1 MQRFQPVADGEGFA
15 SLDLLMESTNTDQS
29 ARRVEVVVMFTDI
42 VDFTAYSDAH
52 GEEASL
58 AIVTRHENLV
68 FPIVTGHG
76 GTIVKTIGDAVM
88 AYYSDVEQAAL
99 AGQAIMK
106 AVEEGNAD
114 QPDTEQM
121 HLRAAFNIGPV
132 MIKNNDLFG
141 DAVNLCSRMMGVGQ
155 PDQILISRSMIDRL
169 GDNPK
174 FICRYVGTADFHG
187 KTGVVELYELLA
199 KALEL
204 KQKTKSRIVSDT
216 APGTAPDAGK
226 KEKLIGG
233 KYFIEKLIGEGA
245 YGKVFKARFA
255 EDGKPVAIK
264 ILPEEA
270 FVFYSREAQVL
281 RQLQPFPYVMEIL
294 DALVDP
300 QGLCIVMPYIE
311 HGSLQSYM
319 NKLRGEALEPGQVVS
334 LMEELLSAIA
344 HAHSK
349 EVIHRDVKPQNILLR
364 AGTDGVLTDFGVAYA
379 VESTGRSS
387 TMTAGTSGYIAPE
400 VTSGRF
406 DNTIDI
412 YSAGVVLYKMLG
424 GEFPMDLSTLSP
436 SVFPD
441 FKKIIERATAV
452 RSKRYTQAQQ
462 MLADIQAV
470 GGKIIAP
477 TIQSVAQAGEER
489 ILLSVTDATWAMLE
503 PHFSSIKVVSM
514 RCVVTDLI
522 KRVHWHVP
530 AVTILDYLSLS
541 GSMADMPAVVRA
553 CVALGTRVIV
563 VNCPSEHEARTMIK
577 YGAADCLPS
586 LEIAGAIDTLKSST
600 ETLIT
605 QVQMGS
611 GGSWWKRILG

>member
-1 MQRFQPVADGEGFA
+1 
-15 SLDLLMESTNTDQS
+15 MESATSEQAA
-29 ARRVEVVVMFTDI
+29 ARRLEVVVMFTDI
-42 VDFTAYSDAH
+42 VDFTAYSDAY

-58 AIVTRHENLV
+58 AIVTRHEDLV
-68 FPIVTGHG
+68 FPIVKSHD

-88 AYYSDVEQAAL
+88 AYFLDAEKAAL
-99 AGQAIMK
+99 AGQAIIN
-106 AVEEGNAD
+106 AVEAGNAGK
-114 QPDTEQM
+114 PEAEQM
-121 HLRAAFNIGPV
+121 HLRAAFNLGPV

-204 KQKTKSRIVSDT
+204 KQKTKSRIVSDA
-216 APGTAPDAGK
+216 APGTAAAAGATN

-255 EDGKPVAIK
+255 QDGKAVAIK
-264 ILPEEA
+264 ILPEDA

-294 DALVDP
+294 DAFVDP

-311 HGSLQSYM
+311 HGSLQTYM
-319 NKLRGEALEPGQVVS
+319 NKLHGEALEPGQVIS
-334 LMEELLSAIA
+334 LMQELLAAIG

-349 EVIHRDVKPQNILLR
+349 EIIHRDVKPQNILLR

-387 TMTAGTSGYIAPE
+387 TLTAGTSGYIAPE

-406 DNTIDI
+406 DSTIDI

-424 GEFPMDLSTLSP
+424 GEFPMELSTLP
-436 SVFPD
+436 PLIYPD
-441 FKKIIERATAV
+441 FKKIVERATAP
-452 RSKRYTQAQQ
+452 RPKRYSKASD
-462 MLADIQAV
+462 MLEDIQELGSKV
-470 GGKIIAP
+470 IAP

-489 ILLSVTDATWAMLE
+489 ILLAATEAAWAMLE
-503 PHFSSIKVVSM
+503 TAFASMKVAVM
-514 RCVVTDLI
+514 RCAVADLI
-522 KRVHWHVP
+522 KGVHWHVP
-530 AVTILDYLSLS
+530 AVTILDYASLA
-541 GSMADMPAVVRA
+541 GSMTDISAVVRA

-563 VNCPSEHEARTMIK
+563 INCPSENEARAMIK
-577 YGAADCLPS
+577 RGAADCLPS
-586 LEIAGAIDTLKSST
+586 IDIPGAIDTLKSST
-600 ETLIT
+600 ETLMM

>member
-1 MQRFQPVADGEGFA
+1 
-15 SLDLLMESTNTDQS
+15 MESASSEQA
-29 ARRVEVVVMFTDI
+29 ARRIEVVVMFTDI

-68 FPIVTGHG
+68 CPIVRGHD

-88 AYYSDVEQAAL
+88 AYFTDAEKAAL
-99 AGQAIMK
+99 AGQAIMN
-106 AVEEGNAD
+106 ALEEGNAGKAEA
-114 QPDTEQM
+114 EQM
-121 HLRAAFNIGPV
+121 HLRAAFNLGPV

-187 KTGVVELYELLA
+187 KTGTIELYELLV

-204 KQKTKSRIVSDT
+204 KEKTKSRMVSET
-216 APGTAPDAGK
+216 APGSAAADAGK

-255 EDGKPVAIK
+255 QDGKPVAIK
-264 ILPEEA
+264 ILPEDA

-294 DALVDP
+294 DAFVDP
-300 QGLCIVMPYIE
+300 QGLCIVMPYME
-311 HGSLQSYM
+311 HGSLQTYM
-319 NKLRGEALEPGQVVS
+319 NKLHGDALEPGQVVS
-334 LMEELLSAIA
+334 LMEELLAAIG

-349 EVIHRDVKPQNILLR
+349 EVIHRDVKPQNIMLR

-406 DNTIDI
+406 DSTIDI

-424 GEFPMDLSTLSP
+424 GEFPMELSTLPP
-436 SVFPD
+436 STFPD
-441 FKKIIERATAV
+441 FKKIIERAAAP
-452 RSKRYTQAQQ
+452 RQKRYSRASD
-462 MLADIQAV
+462 MLGDIQEI
-470 GGKIIAP
+470 GSKIIAP

-489 ILLSVTDATWAMLE
+489 ILLAVTDATWAMLE
-503 PHFSSIKVVSM
+503 TPFASMKVASTRCAVS
-514 RCVVTDLI
+514 DLI

-530 AVTILDYLSLS
+530 AVTILDYVSLAA
-541 GSMADMPAVVRA
+541 SMSDVPAVVRA

-563 VNCPSEHEARTMIK
+563 INCPSETEARAMTK
-577 YGAADCLPS
+577 CGAADCLPS

>member
-1 MQRFQPVADGEGFA
+1 MVSANSEQT
-15 SLDLLMESTNTDQS
+15 L

-42 VDFTAYSDAH
+42 VDFTAYSDTH

-68 FPIVTGHG
+68 FPIVGSHE
-76 GTIVKTIGDAVM
+76 GTVVKTIGDAVM
-88 AYYSDVEQAAL
+88 AYFTDAEKAAL
-99 AGQAIMK
+99 AGQAIMN
-106 AVEEGNAD
+106 AVEEQNAGKLEAD
-114 QPDTEQM
+114 QM
-121 HLRAAFNIGPV
+121 HLRAAFNLGPV

-141 DAVNLCSRMMGVGQ
+141 DTVNLCSRMMGVGQ
-155 PDQILISRSMIDRL
+155 PDQIMISRSVIDRL

-204 KQKTKSRIVSDT
+204 KQKTKSRIVSDA
-216 APGTAPDAGK
+216 APGTPAAADQAK

-255 EDGKPVAIK
+255 QDGKPVAIK

-294 DALVDP
+294 DAFVDP

-311 HGSLQSYM
+311 HGSLQTYM
-319 NKLRGEALEPGQVVS
+319 NKLHGDPLEPGQVVS
-334 LMEELLSAIA
+334 LMQELLAAIG
-344 HAHSK
+344 HAHSR
-349 EVIHRDVKPQNILLR
+349 EIIHRDVKPQNILLR

-387 TMTAGTSGYIAPE
+387 TLTAGTSGYIAPE

-424 GEFPMDLSTLSP
+424 GEFPMELSTLPP
-436 SVFPD
+436 SIFPD
-441 FKKIIERATAV
+441 FKKIIERAIAP
-452 RSKRYTQAQQ
+452 RSKRYSRAFE
-462 MLADIQAV
+462 MLEDIQDIGA
-470 GGKIIAP
+470 KIIAP

-489 ILLSVTDATWAMLE
+489 ILLAVTDAAWAMIE
-503 PHFSSIKVVSM
+503 PSFAAMKVAGT
-514 RCVVTDLI
+514 RCTVADLI

-530 AVTILDYLSLS
+530 AVTILDYISLS
-541 GSMADMPAVVRA
+541 SSMSDTPAVVRA

-563 VNCPSEHEARTMIK
+563 INCPSENEARAMIK
-577 YGAADCLPS
+577 CGVADCLPS
-586 LEIAGAIDTLKSST
+586 IEITGAVDTLKSST

-605 QVQMGS
+605 QVQMGG

>member
-1 MQRFQPVADGEGFA
+1 MDSGNLTPAAQ
-15 SLDLLMESTNTDQS
+15 
-29 ARRVEVVVMFTDI
+29 RVEVVVMFTDI
-42 VDFTAYSDAH
+42 VDFTAYCDAN

-58 AIVTRHENLV
+58 ALVTRHENLV
-68 FPIVTGHG
+68 FPIVKAHQ

-88 AYYSDVEQAAL
+88 AYFTDGEEAAV
-99 AGQAIMK
+99 AGQEIMK
-106 AVEEGNAD
+106 AVDQGNTGK
-114 QPDTEQM
+114 PDGEKM

-155 PDQILISRSMIDRL
+155 PDQIMISRSMIDRL

-174 FICRYVGTADFHG
+174 FICRFVGTADFHG
-187 KTGVVELYELLA
+187 KTGNVELYELLS
-199 KALEL
+199 KPLEL
-204 KQKTKSRIVSDT
+204 KQKTKSKIVSDSSGAT
-216 APGTAPDAGK
+216 QGEAGPP

-264 ILPEEA
+264 ILPEDA
-270 FVFYSREAQVL
+270 FVFYSREAAVL

-300 QGLCIVMPYIE
+300 AGLCIVMPYIE
-311 HGSLQSYM
+311 HGSLQTYM
-319 NKLRGEALEPGQVVS
+319 NKLRGEPLEPGQIVS
-334 LMEELLSAIA
+334 LMEELLAAIA

-379 VESTGRSS
+379 VESTGRGS

-406 DNTIDI
+406 DSTIDI

-424 GEFPMDLSTLSP
+424 GEFPMDPGTLSP

-441 FKKIIERATAV
+441 FRKIIERATAQ
-452 RSKRYTQAQQ
+452 RGKRYSQAAE
-462 MLADIQAV
+462 MMEDIQ
-470 GGKIIAP
+470 KIGAKVIAP

-489 ILLSVTDATWAMLE
+489 ILVSVTDAVWSLIEAPLTSAKLAM
-503 PHFSSIKVVSM
+503 M
-514 RCVVTDLI
+514 RCSVADLI

-530 AVTILDYLSLS
+530 AVTILDYVSLA
-541 GSMADMPAVVRA
+541 GSMSEAQAIVRA

-563 VNCPSEHEARTMIK
+563 VNCPSEAEARTMLK
-577 YGAADCLPS
+577 YGASDCLPS
-586 LEIAGAIDTLKSST
+586 LEIPGGVDTLKSST

>member
-1 MQRFQPVADGEGFA
+1 MDSGNQTQAA
-15 SLDLLMESTNTDQS
+15 Q
-29 ARRVEVVVMFTDI
+29 RVEVVVMFTDI
-42 VDFTAYSDAH
+42 VDFTAYCDAN

-58 AIVTRHENLV
+58 ALVTRHENMV
-68 FPIVTGHG
+68 FPIVKTHE
-76 GTIVKTIGDAVM
+76 GTVIKTIGDAVM
-88 AYYSDVEQAAL
+88 AYFTDGEKAAL
-99 AGQAIMK
+99 AGQEIMK
-106 AVEEGNAD
+106 AVEQGNAGRPQAD
-114 QPDTEQM
+114 QM

-155 PDQILISRSMIDRL
+155 PDQILISKTMIDRL

-174 FICRYVGTADFHG
+174 FICRFVGSADFHG
-187 KTGVVELYELLA
+187 KTGVVELYELLS
-199 KALEL
+199 KPLEL
-204 KQKTKSRIVSDT
+204 KQKTKSKIVSDS
-216 APGTAPDAGK
+216 PGTTPGAGVPP

-264 ILPEEA
+264 ILPEDA

-300 QGLCIVMPYIE
+300 SGLCIVMPYIE
-311 HGSLQSYM
+311 HGSLQTYM
-319 NKLRGEALEPGQVVS
+319 NKLHGEPLEPGQVVS
-334 LMEELLSAIA
+334 LMGELLAAIA

-349 EVIHRDVKPQNILLR
+349 EVIHRDVKPQNIMLR

-387 TMTAGTSGYIAPE
+387 TLTAGTSGYIAPE

-424 GEFPMDLSTLSP
+424 GEFPMDLSTLQP

-441 FKKIIERATAV
+441 FKKIIERAIAP
-452 RSKRYTQAQQ
+452 RSKRYGQAGE
-462 MLADIQAV
+462 MLEDIQRIGAKV
-470 GGKIIAP
+470 IAP

-489 ILLSVTDATWAMLE
+489 ILVCATDFVWSLIETPFTSAKLAT
-503 PHFSSIKVVSM
+503 M
-514 RCVVTDLI
+514 RCTVPDLI

-530 AVTILDYLSLS
+530 AVTILDYVSLA
-541 GSMADMPAVVRA
+541 GSISDAQALVRA
-553 CVALGTRVIV
+553 CVALGTRVIA
-563 VNCPSEHEARTMIK
+563 VNCPSEAEARTMLK
-577 YGAADCLPS
+577 YGASDCLPS
-586 LEIAGAIDTLKSST
+586 LEIPGAVDTLKSST

>member
-1 MQRFQPVADGEGFA
+1 
-15 SLDLLMESTNTDQS
+15 MESAQS
-29 ARRVEVVVMFTDI
+29 EQAIARRIEVVVMFTDI

-68 FPIVTGHG
+68 FPIVRSHE

-88 AYYSDVEQAAL
+88 AYFTDAEKAAL
-99 AGQAIMK
+99 AGQSIMK
-106 AVEEGNAD
+106 ALEEENGGK
-114 QPDTEQM
+114 PETEQM
-121 HLRAAFNIGPV
+121 RLRAAFNLGPV

-155 PDQILISRSMIDRL
+155 PDQIMISRSMIDRL

-174 FICRYVGTADFHG
+174 FICRYVGTADFYG

-204 KQKTKSRIVSDT
+204 KQKTKSRIVSDA
-216 APGTAPDAGK
+216 APGTAAADDTAR

-255 EDGKPVAIK
+255 QDGKPVAIK
-264 ILPEEA
+264 ILPEDA

-294 DALVDP
+294 DAFVDP
-300 QGLCIVMPYIE
+300 AGLCIVMPYIE
-311 HGSLQSYM
+311 HGSLQTHM
-319 NKLRGEALEPGQVVS
+319 NKLHGDALEPGQVVS
-334 LMEELLSAIA
+334 LMQELLAAIA

-349 EVIHRDVKPQNILLR
+349 EVIHRDVKPQNIMLR
-364 AGTDGVLTDFGVAYA
+364 WGTDGVLTDFGVAYA

-406 DNTIDI
+406 DSTIDI

-424 GEFPMDLSTLSP
+424 GEFPMELITLPP
-436 SVFPD
+436 SMSAD
-441 FKKIIERATAV
+441 FKKVIERATAP
-452 RSKRYTQAQQ
+452 RAKRYSQASE
-462 MLADIQAV
+462 MLEDIQEI
-470 GGKIIAP
+470 GSKIIAP

-489 ILLSVTDATWAMLE
+489 ILLAVTDAAWAMLE
-503 PHFSSIKVVSM
+503 RPLASMKVVST
-514 RCVVTDLI
+514 RCAITDLI

-530 AVTILDYLSLS
+530 AVTILDYISLAN
-541 GSMADMPAVVRA
+541 SMTDIPAVVRA

-563 VNCPSEHEARTMIK
+563 INCPSEAEARPMIK
-577 YGAADCLPS
+577 CGAADCLPS
-586 LEIAGAIDTLKSST
+586 LEIPGAVDTLTAST

>member
-1 MQRFQPVADGEGFA
+1 
-15 SLDLLMESTNTDQS
+15 MESANSEQAV

-68 FPIVTGHG
+68 FPIVRSHD
-76 GTIVKTIGDAVM
+76 GTVVKTIGDAVM
-88 AYYSDVEQAAL
+88 AYFTDAEKASL

-106 AVEEGNAD
+106 AVEDDNAGK
-114 QPDTEQM
+114 PEAEQM
-121 HLRAAFNIGPV
+121 HLRAAFNLGPV

-204 KQKTKSRIVSDT
+204 KQKTKSRIVSD
-216 APGTAPDAGK
+216 APPGSTGPADAAK

-233 KYFIEKLIGEGA
+233 KYFIEKLVGEGA

-255 EDGKPVAIK
+255 QDGKPVAIK
-264 ILPEEA
+264 VLPEDA

-294 DALVDP
+294 DAFVDP

-311 HGSLQSYM
+311 HGSLQTYM
-319 NKLRGEALEPGQVVS
+319 NKLHGESLEPGQVIS
-334 LMEELLSAIA
+334 LMHELLAAIE
-344 HAHSK
+344 HAHSR

-387 TMTAGTSGYIAPE
+387 TLTAGTSGYIAPE

-424 GEFPMDLSTLSP
+424 GEFPMDLNTLAP
-436 SVFPD
+436 SIFPD
-441 FKKIIERATAV
+441 FKKIIERAIAP
-452 RSKRYTQAQQ
+452 RQKRYSKASEMLHDVQQ
-462 MLADIQAV
+462 V
-470 GGKIIAP
+470 GSKVIAP
-477 TIQSVAQAGEER
+477 TIQSMAQAGEER
-489 ILLSVTDATWAMLE
+489 ILVSVTDATWQVLE
-503 PHFSSIKVVSM
+503 TPFASMKVTAT
-514 RCVVTDLI
+514 RCTINDLI

-530 AVTILDYLSLS
+530 AVTILDYVSLA
-541 GSMADMPAVVRA
+541 GSMSDIPAVVRA

-563 VNCPSEHEARTMIK
+563 INCPSESEARVMLK
-577 YGAADCLPS
+577 CGAADCLPS
-586 LEIAGAIDTLKSST
+586 IEIPGAVDTLKSST
-600 ETLIT
+600 ETLIA

>member
-1 MQRFQPVADGEGFA
+1 
-15 SLDLLMESTNTDQS
+15 MESTGSEQAA

-58 AIVTRHENLV
+58 AIVTRHESLV
-68 FPIVTGHG
+68 FPIVQSHE
-76 GTIVKTIGDAVM
+76 GTVVKTIGDAVM
-88 AYYSDVEQAAL
+88 AYFTDAEKAAL
-99 AGQAIMK
+99 AGQAIMN
-106 AVEEGNAD
+106 AVEEENARKSEA
-114 QPDTEQM
+114 EQM
-121 HLRAAFNIGPV
+121 HLRAAFNLGPV

-216 APGTAPDAGK
+216 PPGSAPADQGK
-226 KEKLIGG
+226 KEKLLGG

-255 EDGKPVAIK
+255 QDGKPVAIK

-294 DALVDP
+294 DAFVDP

-311 HGSLQSYM
+311 HGSLQTYM
-319 NKLRGEALEPGQVVS
+319 NKLHGEPLEPGQVVS
-334 LMEELLSAIA
+334 LMQELLAAIG

-387 TMTAGTSGYIAPE
+387 TLTAGTSGYIAPE

-424 GEFPMDLSTLSP
+424 GEFPMDLNTLSP
-436 SVFPD
+436 SVFPE
-441 FKKIIERATAV
+441 FKKIIERAIAP
-452 RSKRYTQAQQ
+452 RQKRYSQAGE
-462 MLADIQAV
+462 MLEHIKQV
-470 GGKIIAP
+470 GSKIIAP
-477 TIQSVAQAGEER
+477 TIQSMAQAGEER
-489 ILLSVTDATWAMLE
+489 ILLAVTDAAWALLE
-503 PHFSSIKVVSM
+503 PAFGSMKVATT
-514 RCVVTDLI
+514 RCNVTDLI

-530 AVTILDYLSLS
+530 AVTILDYVSLA
-541 GSMADMPAVVRA
+541 GSMSDIPAVVRA

-563 VNCPSEHEARTMIK
+563 VNCPSEAEARQMLK
-577 YGAADCLPS
+577 CGAADCLPS
-586 LEIAGAIDTLKSST
+586 LEIGGAVDTLKSST
-600 ETLIT
+600 ETLIA

>member
-1 MQRFQPVADGEGFA
+1 
-15 SLDLLMESTNTDQS
+15 MESTNTDQS

-68 FPIVTGHG
+68 FPIVTSHG

-88 AYYSDVEQAAL
+88 AYFSDAEQAAL

-114 QPDTEQM
+114 KPDTEQM

-319 NKLRGEALEPGQVVS
+319 NKMHGEALEPGQVVS

-462 MLADIQAV
+462 MLADIQAI
-470 GGKIIAP
+470 GSKIIAP

-489 ILLSVTDATWAMLE
+489 ILLAVTDITWGMLD
-503 PHFSSIKVVSM
+503 PHFSSLKLASM
-514 RCVVTDLI
+514 RCGVTDLI

-530 AVTILDYLSLS
+530 AVTILDYVSLS
-541 GSMADMPAVVRA
+541 GSMTDMPAVVRA

-563 VNCPSEHEARTMIK
+563 VNCPSENEARTMIK

-586 LEIAGAIDTLKSST
+586 LEITGAIDTLKSST

-605 QVQMGS
+605 QVQMGT

>member
-1 MQRFQPVADGEGFA
+1 M
-15 SLDLLMESTNTDQS
+15 DLSGSGQAV

-42 VDFTAYSDAH
+42 VDFTAYCDTH

-58 AIVTRHENLV
+58 ALVTRHENLV
-68 FPIVTGHG
+68 FPMIKSHD

-88 AYYSDVEQAAL
+88 AYFTDPEKAAL

-106 AVEEGNAD
+106 AVEEGNAGIK
-114 QPDTEQM
+114 DTEQM
-121 HLRAAFNIGPV
+121 RLRAAFNIGPV

-141 DAVNLCSRMMGVGQ
+141 DAVNLASRMMGVGQ
-155 PDQILISRSMIDRL
+155 PDQIMISRTMIDAL

-174 FICRYVGTADFHG
+174 FICRFVGTADFHG
-187 KTGVVELYELLA
+187 KTGTVELYELLS
-199 KALEL
+199 KPLEL
-204 KQKTKSRIVSDT
+204 KQKTKSKMVSDA
-216 APGTAPDAGK
+216 APGTAAADAGR
-226 KEKLIGG
+226 KERLIGG

-245 YGKVFKARFA
+245 YGKVFKARYA
-255 EDGKPVAIK
+255 DDGKPVAIK

-300 QGLCIVMPYIE
+300 SGLCIVMPYIE

-319 NKLRGEALEPGQVVS
+319 NKLHGEALEPGQAVS
-334 LMEELLSAIA
+334 LMEELLAAIA

-349 EVIHRDVKPQNILLR
+349 EVIHRDVKPQNIMLR
-364 AGTDGVLTDFGVAYA
+364 SGTDGVLTDFGVAYA

-406 DNTIDI
+406 DSTIDV

-424 GEFPMDLSTLSP
+424 GEFPMDLSTLPP
-436 SVFPD
+436 STFPD

-452 RSKRYTQAQQ
+452 RSKRYSQAAE
-462 MLADIQAV
+462 MLQDIQRI
-470 GGKIIAP
+470 GSRIIAP
-477 TIQSVAQAGEER
+477 TIQSMAQAGEER
-489 ILLSVTDATWAMLE
+489 ILLAVTDSAWNTLE
-503 PHFSSIKVVSM
+503 GPFSSMKLASM
-514 RCVVTDLI
+514 RCSVPDLI
-522 KRVHWHVP
+522 KRVHWHAP
-530 AVTILDYLSLS
+530 AVTIIDYVALS
-541 GSMADMPAVVRA
+541 GSMSDAPALVRA
-553 CVALGTRVIV
+553 CQALGTRVIV
-563 VNCPSEHEARTMIK
+563 VNCPSEAEARIMLK

-586 LEIAGAIDTLKSST
+586 LAVPGAVDTLKSSV

-605 QVQMGS
+605 QVQMG
-611 GGSWWKRILG
+611 GGGAWWKKILG

>member
-1 MQRFQPVADGEGFA
+1 
-15 SLDLLMESTNTDQS
+15 MELGGNPAQS
-29 ARRVEVVVMFTDI
+29 AARREEVVVMFTDI
-42 VDFTAYSDAH
+42 VDFTAYCDTH

-58 AIVTRHENLV
+58 ALVTRHEDLV
-68 FPIVTGHG
+68 FPIIKEHD

-88 AYYSDVEQAAL
+88 GYFTSPEGAAL

-106 AVEEGNAD
+106 AVEEGNAG
-114 QPDTEQM
+114 QKETEQM

-141 DAVNLCSRMMGVGQ
+141 DAVNLASRMMGVGQ
-155 PDQILISRSMIDRL
+155 PDQIMISRTMIDAL

-174 FICRYVGTADFHG
+174 FICRFVGSADFHG
-187 KTGVVELYELLA
+187 KTGVVELYELLS
-199 KALEL
+199 KPLEL
-204 KQKTKSRIVSDT
+204 KQKTKSKMVSD
-216 APGTAPDAGK
+216 AGLGASAADAGK

-245 YGKVFKARFA
+245 YGKVYKSRYAD
-255 EDGKPVAIK
+255 DGKPVAIK

-270 FVFYSREAQVL
+270 YAFYSREAQVL

-300 QGLCIVMPYIE
+300 AGLCIVMPYIE
-311 HGSLQSYM
+311 HGSLQTYM
-319 NKLRGEALEPGQVVS
+319 NKFHGEALEPGQVVS
-334 LMEELLSAIA
+334 LMEELLAAIA

-364 AGTDGVLTDFGVAYA
+364 SGTDGVLTDFGVAYA

-406 DNTIDI
+406 DNTIDV

-424 GEFPMDLSTLSP
+424 GEFPMDLNTLPPST
-436 SVFPD
+436 FPD
-441 FKKIIERATAV
+441 FRKIIERATAV
-452 RSKRYTQAQQ
+452 RAKRYTQANE
-462 MLADIQAV
+462 MLEDIQRIGA
-470 GGKIIAP
+470 KIIAP
-477 TIQSVAQAGEER
+477 TIQSMAQAGEER
-489 ILLSVTDATWAMLE
+489 ILLAVADPTSKLIEA
-503 PHFSSIKVVSM
+503 PFSTMKVEGM
-514 RCVVTDLI
+514 RCTVPDLI

-530 AVTILDYLSLS
+530 AVTILDYVSLAA
-541 GSMADMPAVVRA
+541 SMSDAPALVRA
-553 CVALGTRVIV
+553 CQALGTRVIV
-563 VNCPSEHEARTMIK
+563 VNCPSEAEARTMLK
-577 YGAADCLPS
+577 HGAADCLPS
-586 LEIAGAIDTLKSST
+586 LEIPGAVDTLKSSV

-611 GGSWWKRILG
+611 GGAWWKRILG

>member
-1 MQRFQPVADGEGFA
+1 
-15 SLDLLMESTNTDQS
+15 
-29 ARRVEVVVMFTDI
+29 RRVEVVVMFTDI

-58 AIVTRHENLV
+58 TIVTRHENLV
-68 FPIVTGHG
+68 FPIVLSHG

-88 AYYSDVEQAAL
+88 AYFSDVEQAAL
-99 AGQAIMK
+99 AGQSIMK
-106 AVEEGNAD
+106 AVEEGNAEK
-114 QPDTEQM
+114 PDTEQM

-155 PDQILISRSMIDRL
+155 PDQILISQSMIDRL

-174 FICRYVGTADFHG
+174 FICRYVGNADFHG
-187 KTGVVELYELLA
+187 KTGVIELYELLA

-216 APGTAPDAGK
+216 APGIAPDAGK

-233 KYFIEKLIGEGA
+233 KYFKEKLIGEGA
-245 YGKVFKARFA
+245 YGKVFKARYA

-294 DALVDP
+294 DAFVDP

-319 NKLRGEALEPGQVVS
+319 NKMHGEAMEPGQVVS

-349 EVIHRDVKPQNILLR
+349 DVIHRDVKPQNILLR

-406 DNTIDI
+406 DNTIDL

-424 GEFPMDLSTLSP
+424 GEFPMDLNTLAP
-436 SVFPD
+436 SIFPD
-441 FKKIIERATAV
+441 FKKIIERAIAP
-452 RSKRYTQAQQ
+452 RQKRYSKASE
-462 MLADIQAV
+462 MLEDVQEV
-470 GGKIIAP
+470 GSKIIAP
-477 TIQSVAQAGEER
+477 TIQSMAQAGEER
-489 ILLSVTDATWAMLE
+489 ILLAVTDASWAILE
-503 PHFSSIKVVSM
+503 PAFAQMKVTST
-514 RCVVTDLI
+514 RCT
-522 KRVHWHVP
+522 
-530 AVTILDYLSLS
+530 
-541 GSMADMPAVVRA
+541 
-553 CVALGTRVIV
+553 VI
-563 VNCPSEHEARTMIK
+563 
-577 YGAADCLPS
+577 D
-586 LEIAGAIDTLKSST
+586 
-600 ETLIT
+600 
-605 QVQMGS
+605 
-611 GGSWWKRILG
+611 

>member
-1 MQRFQPVADGEGFA
+1 
-15 SLDLLMESTNTDQS
+15 MESANSEQTA

-68 FPIVTGHG
+68 FPIVKNHD

-88 AYYSDVEQAAL
+88 AYFTDAEKASL
-99 AGQAIMK
+99 AGQEIMN
-106 AVEEGNAD
+106 AVEQGNAG
-114 QPDTEQM
+114 QPQAEQM
-121 HLRAAFNIGPV
+121 HLRAAFNLGPV
-132 MIKNNDLFG
+132 MMKNNDLFG

-174 FICRYVGTADFHG
+174 FICRYVGSADFHG

-204 KQKTKSRIVSDT
+204 KQKTKSRIVSDA
-216 APGTAPDAGK
+216 APGALGVGDPAR

-245 YGKVFKARFA
+245 YGKVFKARLA
-255 EDGKPVAIK
+255 QDGKPVAIK
-264 ILPEEA
+264 MLPEEA

-294 DALVDP
+294 DAFVDP

-319 NKLRGEALEPGQVVS
+319 NKLHGEPLEPGQVVS
-334 LMEELLSAIA
+334 LMQELLAAID
-344 HAHSK
+344 HAHSR

-379 VESTGRSS
+379 VESTGRTS
-387 TMTAGTSGYIAPE
+387 TLTAGTSGYIAPE

-424 GEFPMDLSTLSP
+424 GEFPMNMNSLPP
-436 SVFPD
+436 SIFPD
-441 FKKIIERATAV
+441 FKKIIERAIAP
-452 RSKRYTQAQQ
+452 RQKRYSKASD
-462 MLADIQAV
+462 MLQDIQQV
-470 GGKIIAP
+470 GSKVIAP
-477 TIQSVAQAGEER
+477 TIQSMAQAEER
-489 ILLSVTDATWAMLE
+489 ILLAVTDVAWAVLE
-503 PHFSSIKVVSM
+503 GPFASMKVVST
-514 RCVVTDLI
+514 RCAVNDLI

-530 AVTILDYLSLS
+530 AVTILDYVSLAS
-541 GSMADMPAVVRA
+541 SMTDVPAIVRA

-563 VNCPSEHEARTMIK
+563 INCPSEAEARTMIK
-577 YGAADCLPS
+577 CGAADCLPS
-586 LEIAGAIDTLKSST
+586 IELPGAADTLKSST